1 MTLYRLAWFDN
12 ASELTNFLNDNEIL
26 KENIVNI
33 CLDRFD
39 DWCLIWKEVDSDAS
53 DD

>member
-1 MTLYRLAWFDN
+1 MYKMAWFDN
-12 ASELTNFLNDNEIL
+12 EYGLTDFLNDNEIL

-33 CLDRFD
+33 CVDRDD

-53 DD
+53 NK